1 MVKKIN
7 IDKLIYKTELSENQ
21 TRIILGI
28 IIILIIMLLF
38 RKKFVLLIEKLI
50 LFTIIFLLVLVI
62 SKNVVVAFIG
72 AAIIFLL
79 LNLLIGYRDTFENFQ
94 DMEDK
99 VKNEESDDLVQK
111 SKNGI
116 EELLK
121 QVNGGIELK
130 EEDLKETD
138 KLNISLDKYKDDKTP
153 NALKQAQKETYQLI
167 DTVNALK
174 DTLTTL
180 GPVLSEGKKIMSM
193 FENIKI

>member
-21 TRIILGI
+21 IRIILGI

-50 LFTIIFLLVLVI
+50 LFTIIFLLVLII

-99 VKNEESDDLVQK
+99 VKNEESNDILQK

-130 EEDLKETD
+130 DEDLEETD

-174 DTLTTL
+174 DTITTL
-180 GPVLSEGKKIMSM
+180 APVLNEGKKIMSM

>member
-1 MVKKIN
+1 
-7 IDKLIYKTELSENQ
+7 
-21 TRIILGI
+21 
-28 IIILIIMLLF
+28 MLLF

-99 VKNEESDDLVQK
+99 VKNEESDNILQK

-174 DTLTTL
+174 DTITTL